1 MALVQDVIAF
11 LGRLGLW
18 DVVLPFI
25 LVFTVTYAILERTK
39 VLGADPDG
47 TPKHRFNAMLAVV
60 TGFIVLIAVDT
71 LNVINVFSEM
81 IVILILVAVCI
92 AVIFGFFGF
101 QEFHKKWYFM
111 AIAVLVF
118 GTASLYVL
126 GVFDYLDWNAL
137 RRYEGVIVGLIIFFL
152 ILWIILRKG
161 KKELTEEEKK
171 KSKKKKAEEKKKRG
185 AEEEK
190 EQEPEGGSSPVDLD
204 KFLSGLSE
212 NAKREILSGVMQHPA
227 AASGKFTVKDMNEVI
242 KNLSKET
249 IQELMAKGQ
258 VR

>member
-1 MALVQDVIAF
+1 MALVRDDIAY

-25 LVFTVTYAILERTK
+25 LVFTIAYAILERTK
-39 VLGADPDG
+39 VLGAENG
-47 TPKHRFNAMLAVV
+47 EPKHRFNAMLAVV
-60 TGFIVLIAVDT
+60 IGFIVLIAVDT

-118 GTASLYVL
+118 GIASLYVL

-137 RRYEGVIVGLIIFFL
+137 RRY
-152 ILWIILRKG
+152 
-161 KKELTEEEKK
+161 
-171 KSKKKKAEEKKKRG
+171 
-185 AEEEK
+185 
-190 EQEPEGGSSPVDLD
+190 
-204 KFLSGLSE
+204 
-212 NAKREILSGVMQHPA
+212 
-227 AASGKFTVKDMNEVI
+227 
-242 KNLSKET
+242 
-249 IQELMAKGQ
+249 
-258 VR
+258 